1 LLTLKNDRNAAPEG
15 ESIQRRCYG
24 TMDARLVRT
33 LFCESSFMSNQN
45 RQLFGTDGIR
55 GVAGEFPLTKESA
68 YLIGRALGHDIVRLA
83 VKAQVVIG
91 QDTRESSAWIADNIA
106 AGLAAVGIEVH
117 SAGVITTPGVAYLA
131 RSRAMAAGVVI
142 SASHNPWTDNGIKVF
157 SGDGFKL
164 SDERELSIEKEIFAL
179 LKSPDAADET
189 ALKVPK
195 PCLPGEVELRR
206 AYIQA
211 LAGSV
216 TSDLSGL
223 CALVD
228 CANGAATA
236 EAPELFR
243 KLRVQATFTHV
254 TPDGKNINEGCGAL
268 HPETLGKAVADADG
282 NFDLGVTFD
291 GDADRALFCDAAG
304 RVVNG
309 DGVLLLTARDMQA
322 RGKLAGDIVV
332 ATTMSNMGVEIALKK
347 SGIRML
353 RANVGDKYVLEEM
366 LKTGATLGG
375 EQSGHVIFRDGDA
388 TTGDGLLTA
397 LRVMDVIVRSGKSLA
412 ELLSDLKVFPQ
423 KIQNVRVREKVPFA
437 QVPEVARAIADAENE
452 LNGNGRVVVRYSGT
466 EALARVMVEAE
477 SAEKMQAITAGIAG
491 TIQRTLGA

>member
-1 LLTLKNDRNAAPEG
+1 MNTQ
-15 ESIQRRCYG
+15 S
-24 TMDARLVRT
+24 
-33 LFCESSFMSNQN
+33 

-55 GVAGEFPLTKESA
+55 GVAGEFPLTNEST
-68 YLIGRALGHDIVRLA
+68 YLIGRALGHDLVRGKPRAQA
-83 VKAQVVIG
+83 VMG
-91 QDTRESSAWIADNIA
+91 QDTRESSWWIADRVA
-106 AGLAAVGIEVH
+106 AGLAAVGVDVH

-131 RSRAMAAGVVI
+131 RSRGFAAGVVI

-164 SDERELSIEKEIFAL
+164 TDEREVAIEKEIFAL
-179 LKSPDAADET
+179 LAKPGAADDT
-189 ALKVPK
+189 AMKVAGPS
-195 PCLPGEVELRR
+195 LPGETVLRK
-206 AYIQA
+206 AYIES
-211 LAGSV
+211 LADSV
-216 TSDLSGL
+216 SSDLSGMRV
-223 CALVD
+223 LVD

-243 KLRVQATFTHV
+243 SLRIQATFAHV

-268 HPETLGKAVADADG
+268 HPETLGKTVAASG
-282 NFDLGVTFD
+282 GAFDLGVTFD
-291 GDADRALFCDAAG
+291 GDADRALFCDGAG

-309 DGVLLLTARDMQA
+309 DGVLLLTARDLQE
-322 RGKLAGDIVV
+322 RGKLTGSTVV
-332 ATTMSNMGVEIALKK
+332 ATTMSNMGVEIGLKK

-375 EQSGHVIFRDGDA
+375 EQSGHIIFRDGDA

-397 LRVMDVIVRSGKSLA
+397 LRVMDVIARSHKSLA
-412 ELLSDLKVFPQ
+412 ELVSDLKVFPQ

-437 QVPEVARAIADAENE
+437 QVPEIRRAIEAAERE
-452 LNGNGRVVVRYSGT
+452 LDGNGRVVVRYSGT

-477 SAEKMQAITAGIAG
+477 SEERMQALATGIAG
-491 TIQRTLGA
+491 EIQKALGV